1 MTEHIF
7 DQDDIEVICNVAIN
21 KHYRE
26 LAINKYKELVLTTR
40 DEQFALEH
48 AIAYI
53 RKLQAR
59 EQD

>member
-1 MTEHIF
+1 MTEYIF

-21 KHYRE
+21 KHYKE

-40 DEQFALEH
+40 EEQFALEQ

-59 EQD
+59 EED